1 VRRRRRRRAPTCQP
15 PARTPL
21 PPLPLPPPLTSLVR
35 APLSPRSVFW
45 LGMIIIGGI
54 GLKFGKW
61 QRLLYGTD
69 YQGEH

>member
-1 VRRRRRRRAPTCQP
+1 
-15 PARTPL
+15 L